1 MASKFASVPPIAADV
16 LGRAT
21 VEGNVIILPPVQ
33 IDRPV
38 YDAVN
43 KVLEAMGGTWNR
55 KAGGHIFPTDPSGAL
70 IAALAGGRAEKALDR
85 KQTLQFFETPEPLA
99 ERMAE
104 LAGIKAGDLVLEP
117 SAGLGRLVKP
127 LLARGARVV
136 TVEIDPENSEVLR
149 GLDVIGV
156 HLSDFLLWGK
166 RQHRQGS
173 RFDAVVMNPPFSQN
187 QDIRHIQAAWNLLR
201 DGGRLVAILSEHAF
215 IGRERECIDFRA
227 WLSSIGATDE
237 ALPSNTFAAS
247 GTAVRTRLITAT
259 RTATVAVA
267 A

>member
-1 MASKFASVPPIAADV
+1 MASKFVTVPPTAAEV
-16 LGRAT
+16 LGQAT
-21 VEGNVIILPPVQ
+21 VQGNVIILPPGQ
-33 IDRPV
+33 LDRPI
-38 YDAVN
+38 YEAVN
-43 KVLEAMGGTWNR
+43 KVLIAMGGKWNK
-55 KAGGHIFPTDPSGAL
+55 KAGGHLFAFDPSEKLADAL
-70 IAALAGGRAEKALDR
+70 GTGKAVSR
-85 KQTLQFFETPEPLA
+85 QQTLQIFETPEPLA

-104 LAGIKAGDLVLEP
+104 LAGIKPGDLVLEP
-117 SAGLGRLVKP
+117 SAGLGRLVNP

-156 HLSDFLLWGK
+156 HLSDFLLWGR

-173 RFDAVVMNPPFSQN
+173 RFDAVVMNPPFTQN

-215 IGRERECIDFRA
+215 IGRERECADFRT

-259 RTATVAVA
+259 RTAPLA
-267 A
+267 AAA